1 VNRPVI
7 TSLRPVRG
15 WVEPGAWVRAT
26 AGISSSEPTSVRV
39 SLRLLDLDRAV
50 AATSVE
56 VRLEAG
62 TTSVELGVRAPGL
75 ERRGYGLEA
84 AVYQGEAMVA
94 SALDAVEVL
103 TGPWR
108 SPRHAAVID
117 YSDPAISGPATGAL
131 VDWHVNMA
139 QHYDW
144 MWRHYR
150 YRPPDR
156 STEFVDALGRM
167 VSHRA
172 LRASIDHGHAAGI
185 AALAYGSVYGAETE
199 YVERHPDER
208 VFDAAGQPLSL
219 GGTFH
224 INDIRPGSS
233 WRSRLLAEYTGAIE
247 HFGFDGIHMDTYG
260 PPHAGFAADGTPI
273 DFAQLYPGLIDEAA
287 RVSADTAAGARVL
300 FNCVEG
306 FPLAAVAPAD
316 AAALYLE
323 LWPPD
328 DGLDDVVR
336 WVDRA
341 RALARGR
348 AVIIAAYAA
357 AMREEGAMAD
367 RAAAFEATLLLGSVI
382 AAAGAYH
389 HTLAAGDRLLVEGYY
404 PAAVPMEPGEIAEL
418 RALSRFSAR
427 YVHLLSDPGSGLVE
441 LPGLELRDRSG
452 APVAWSSEPRPGV
465 IWARAFRTP
474 EHVSVLHLIDLRDQD
489 DVLWTRPKRTARVRA
504 GLAVR
509 WPHAS
514 ERARVASPWSRDG
527 SPVVVAGRDGWLAL
541 PADPR
546 WQMLVAT
553 DRADRSAD
561 GPQSAAG
568 T

>member
-1 VNRPVI
+1 MRP
-7 TSLRPVRG
+7 
-15 WVEPGAWVRAT
+15 A
-26 AGISSSEPTSVRV
+26 
-39 SLRLLDLDRAV
+39 
-50 AATSVE
+50 
-56 VRLEAG
+56 
-62 TTSVELGVRAPGL
+62 
-75 ERRGYGLEA
+75 
-84 AVYQGEAMVA
+84 
-94 SALDAVEVL
+94 
-103 TGPWR
+103 
-108 SPRHAAVID
+108 
-117 YSDPAISGPATGAL
+117 GAL

-156 STEFVDALGRM
+156 STEFVDALGRP

-172 LRASIDHGHAAGI
+172 LRASIDRGHAAGI

-260 PPHAGFAADGTPI
+260 PPHAGFAADGTAI
-273 DFAQLYPGLIDEAA
+273 EFAQLYPGLIDEAA
-287 RVSADTAAGARVL
+287 RMVADTAAGARVL

-306 FPLAAVAPAD
+306 FPLEAIATAD

-357 AMREEGAMAD
+357 AMGEGGHVAD
-367 RAAAFEATLLLGSVI
+367 RAAAFEATLLLGAVI

-404 PAAVPMEPGEIAEL
+404 PAAVPMEPGEIARL
-418 RALSRFSAR
+418 RALWRFSAR
-427 YVHLLSDPGSGLVE
+427 YVHLLSDPGSGVVTLA
-441 LPGLELRDRSG
+441 GLELRDRSG
-452 APVAWSSEPRPGV
+452 APVAWASVPRPGA
-465 IWARAFRTP
+465 IWARAVRTP
-474 EHVSVLHLIDLRDQD
+474 ENVSVLHLIDLRDQE
-489 DVLWTRPKRTARVRA
+489 DVLWTRPKRTPQVRE

-509 WPHAS
+509 WRDAS
-514 ERARVASPWSRDG
+514 ERALVVSPWSRDG
-527 SPVVVAGRDGWLAL
+527 SPAAVAGRDGWLAL

-553 DRADRSAD
+553 RRGRPELRRPSVGGRHVAETLVDHVHQWLSGEVAAQVVAGRYRPSA
-561 GPQSAAG
+561 
-568 T
+568 